1 MNDINLVK
9 EAKVSE
15 CEKQQRIRTRFR
27 KLSERLLDFLPYLPQ
42 LHYTNADEIP
52 VTEVPFSRSQ

>member
-27 KLSERLLDFLPYLPQ
+27 KLSERLLDFLPYPPK